1 MYYIQDTA
9 DVLLTRKSDGFKI
22 ASGTTQST
30 SISQSVEEEVI
41 KGGIG
46 NRSLFTIKS
55 DKEIEIQIK
64 DAVFNPQWLAASQG
78 VKVENGKELVVE
90 NVETVEVE
98 KDGKIS
104 IADSTYDGEA
114 VFVDSKGENHKV
126 TFAKGEATVTEAAD
140 QVGKEGMVAYEVKR
154 TGKSIAIRADRF
166 AEKYKA
172 QLNTVIYE
180 AETEQ
185 IVEDLFAIFHNV
197 TPSSEFELGLEAGS
211 ALAPE
216 MTLRCTADAKTKEI
230 GNWFTSPHTEVKSET
245 P

>member
-46 NRSLFTIKS
+46 NRSLYTIKS

-64 DAVFNPQWLAASQG
+64 DAIFNPQWLAASQG
-78 VKVENGKELVVE
+78 VKVEDGKTLVVE

-98 KDGKIS
+98 AGGVIKVKDS
-104 IADSTYDGEA
+104 SYAGEG

-126 TFAKGEATVTEAAD
+126 TFTAGSATVEDITE
-140 QVGKEGMVAYEVKR
+140 QVGKEGMVTYEVER

-172 QLNTVIYE
+172 QLSTVIYE

-185 IVEDLFAIFHNV
+185 IVEELFAIFHNV

-230 GNWFTSPHTEVKSET
+230 GNWFTSPYVEGK
-245 P
+245 

>member
-9 DVLLTRKSDGFKI
+9 DLLLTRKSDGFKI

-46 NRSLFTIKS
+46 NRSLYTIKS
-55 DKEIEIQIK
+55 DKELEIQVK
-64 DAVFNPQWLAASQG
+64 DAIFNPQWLAASQG
-78 VKVENGKELVVE
+78 VKVEDGQQLVVE
-90 NVETVEVE
+90 KVETVEVE
-98 KDGKIS
+98 EGGKIVAS
-104 IADSTYDGEA
+104 DSSLEGEA
-114 VFVDSKGENHKV
+114 VFIDSKGENHKV
-126 TFAKGEATVTEAAD
+126 TFTAGEATVDAVKE
-140 QVGKEGMVAYEVKR
+140 QVGKEGMLTYEVER

-166 AEKYKA
+166 SEKYKA
-172 QLNTVIYE
+172 QLSTVIYE

-185 IVEDLFAIFHNV
+185 IIEELFAIFHNV
-197 TPSSEFELGLEAGS
+197 TLSSEFELGLEAGT

-230 GNWFTSPHTEVKSET
+230 GNWFTSPYVEGK
-245 P
+245 

>member
-46 NRSLFTIKS
+46 NRSLYTIKS

-64 DAVFNPQWLAASQG
+64 DAIFNPQWLAASQG
-78 VKVENGKELVVE
+78 VKVENGKTLVVE

-98 KDGKIS
+98 AEGKITVKDTKYNG
-104 IADSTYDGEA
+104 AA

-126 TFAKGEATVTEAAD
+126 TLANGTATVEGITE
-140 QVGKEGMVAYEVKR
+140 QIGKEGMVTYEVER
-154 TGKSIAIRADRF
+154 TGKSIAIRSDRF

-172 QLNTVIYE
+172 QLSTVIYE

-185 IVEDLFAIFHNV
+185 IVEDLFAVFHNV

-230 GNWFTSPHTEVKSET
+230 GNWFTSPHVEGK
-245 P
+245 